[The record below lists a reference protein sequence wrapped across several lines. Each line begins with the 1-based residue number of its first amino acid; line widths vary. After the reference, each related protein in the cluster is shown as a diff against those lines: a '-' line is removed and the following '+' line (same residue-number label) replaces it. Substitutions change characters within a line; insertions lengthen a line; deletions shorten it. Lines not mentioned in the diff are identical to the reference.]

1 MPPIYNFSAGPA
13 APPCPLRPP
22 VPEEMTRP
30 ARYYYEAAQ
39 AMLREL
45 ACPPEGYR
53 FLLLPWGAAAQLK
66 WLFCQLLPSQLS
78 PPHS

>member
-45 ACPPEGYR
+45 ACPPGDTA
-53 FLLLPWGAAAQLK
+53 FCCCPGGLP
-66 WLFCQLLPSQLS
+66 PS
-78 PPHS
+78 